1 MVLYCSHNYFHEF
14 WLDPQH
20 RWLKYSPSLEPPL
33 CFGDAC
39 RCSLSYLSP
48 DLLCKYLWWLEWEMS
63 NLDPSLRKTQ
73 IFSPGFMSF
82 GHTQKWQHSCVDFF
96 SVSSPWEWPH
106 GSQSLQSRFAF
117 KEQQQPT
124 LRYFLEK
131 TLTKK
136 KRLESLTTWKKE
148 MRGGSRL
155 QHSQYKI
162 FQKSFFKSINFYF

>member
-20 RWLKYSPSLEPPL
+20 RWLKYSPSLETPL

-48 DLLCKYLWWLEWEMS
+48 DLLCKYLWWLEWKMS

-82 GHTQKWQHSCVDFF
+82 GHTQKWQHSCVDFVF
-96 SVSSPWEWPH
+96 CFPSLRMTSWQPISPIPIC
-106 GSQSLQSRFAF
+106 LQRTATTHPALF
-117 KEQQQPT
+117 
-124 LRYFLEK
+124 LRKNTYKKKTRKSNCLEK
-131 TLTKK
+131 RNEGWIKTSAQSVQNISEK
-136 KRLESLTTWKKE
+136 
-148 MRGGSRL
+148 
-155 QHSQYKI
+155 
-162 FQKSFFKSINFYF
+162 FF

>member
-136 KRLESLTTWKKE
+136 KETRKSNYLEKRNEGWIKTSAQSVQNISEK
-148 MRGGSRL
+148 
-155 QHSQYKI
+155 
-162 FQKSFFKSINFYF
+162 FF

>member
-48 DLLCKYLWWLEWEMS
+48 DLLCKYLWWLEWKMS

-136 KRLESLTTWKKE
+136 KETRKSNYLEKRNEGWIKTSAQSVQNISEK
-148 MRGGSRL
+148 
-155 QHSQYKI
+155 
-162 FQKSFFKSINFYF
+162 FF

>member
-20 RWLKYSPSLEPPL
+20 RWLKYSPSLETPL

-48 DLLCKYLWWLEWEMS
+48 DLLCKYLWWLEWKMS

-82 GHTQKWQHSCVDFF
+82 GHTQKWQHSCVDFVF
-96 SVSSPWEWPH
+96 CFPSLRMTSWQPISPIPIC
-106 GSQSLQSRFAF
+106 LLF
-117 KEQQQPT
+117 
-124 LRYFLEK
+124 LRKNTY
-131 TLTKK
+131 KK
-136 KRLESLTTWKKE
+136 KTRKSAWKKE

>member
-124 LRYFLEK
+124 LRYFLEN

-136 KRLESLTTWKKE
+136 KETRKSNYLEKRNEGWIKTSAQSVQNISEK
-148 MRGGSRL
+148 
-155 QHSQYKI
+155 
-162 FQKSFFKSINFYF
+162 FF